1 MPFLSNFRICYSYWA
16 IGLCFIGCIACDTDQ
31 DTQRKETAKQ
41 QLQQRQ
47 SIRESQKTAIGKRKE
62 RNKKGDTLALS
73 QEELASYLP
82 ESYKDYI
89 SEGQTVGNDFQL
101 SGSRYAGAEQNYLK
115 GTAHL
120 RITLTDYNGAV
131 PPHAGIMAMW
141 DTTVRTETRK
151 VKAGGVRLY
160 GTMRGWELLDKR
172 RKRAE
177 LTLAV
182 SDRILLVIKAD
193 QQSNTEFVK
202 AVALSMKLKE
212 LAEK

>member
-1 MPFLSNFRICYSYWA
+1 
-16 IGLCFIGCIACDTDQ
+16 
-31 DTQRKETAKQ
+31 
-41 QLQQRQ
+41 
-47 SIRESQKTAIGKRKE
+47 
-62 RNKKGDTLALS
+62 
-73 QEELASYLP
+73 
-82 ESYKDYI
+82 
-89 SEGQTVGNDFQL
+89 
-101 SGSRYAGAEQNYLK
+101 
-115 GTAHL
+115 
-120 RITLTDYNGAV
+120 
-131 PPHAGIMAMW
+131 MAMW